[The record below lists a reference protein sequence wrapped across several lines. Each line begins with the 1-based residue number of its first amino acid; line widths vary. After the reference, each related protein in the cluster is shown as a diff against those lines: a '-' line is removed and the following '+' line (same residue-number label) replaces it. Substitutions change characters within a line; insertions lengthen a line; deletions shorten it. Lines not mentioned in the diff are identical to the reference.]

1 MIEHP
6 RYPDGQ
12 PILLGQQVRV
22 LDPDDQLPEVSRSG
36 VVVEIHYVA
45 HKDEVWVHTDTG
57 RNVVLMAK
65 RLERAEPQAVEHRPC
80 PDQGRCHHECGAGPC
95 WRVQSCGPL
104 SGVYPGN
111 TWPADVI
118 EAARG

>member
-22 LDPDDQLPEVSRSG
+22 LDPDGQLPEVSRAG
-36 VVVEIHYVA
+36 VVAEIHYVA

-57 RNVVLMAK
+57 RNVVFTASDL
-65 RLERAEPQAVEHRPC
+65 R
-80 PDQGRCHHECGAGPC
+80 
-95 WRVQSCGPL
+95 RVDTDGWP
-104 SGVYPGN
+104 VYPGD
-111 TWPADVI
+111 TWPADVVV
-118 EAARG
+118 AHRA